1 MCGVP
6 FHAADGYIAK
16 LVNKGFRVAICEQVE
31 DPRKAKGLV
40 KREVVRVV
48 SPGTLIDSNYLDA
61 RVPSFLMAIV
71 PAATRRRAARRRA
84 GCAPRR
90 MRRVRSAWPSSICP
104 PASSARPSTT
114 AGRVCRALADELSV
128 LRPREVLV
136 PASSTV
142 TTALPE
148 IMALGLAVT
157 TADASTFDLRAAERG
172 LHDQLRVHSLD
183 GFGLRGHD
191 AATRAAGALL
201 HHLKVTQK
209 ADLQHVRALTFR
221 STADALRIDAVT
233 CRHLELVIGSEG
245 KVEGSLLHE
254 LDRTSSAMG
263 GRLLRAWI
271 LRPLVELERVQ
282 ERLDAVEEFAF
293 KDAGT
298 RPRARTAGVPARHRA
313 AFGPR
318 GAGHSRST

>member
-31 DPRKAKGLV
+31 DPKKAKGLV

-71 PAATRRRAARRRA
+71 PPPRAAVQAGDGPLAPAAHAAGPFGVALVDLSTGEFRA
-84 GCAPRR
+84 AEYDG
-90 MRRVRSAWPSSICP
+90 
-104 PASSARPSTT
+104 RP
-114 AGRVCRALADELSV
+114 GLQALADELSV

-142 TTALPE
+142 TTDLPE
-148 IMALGLAVT
+148 IPALGLAVT
-157 TADASTFDLRAAERG
+157 TAEAATFELRAAERG
-172 LHDQLRVHSLD
+172 LHEQFRVHSLD
-183 GFGLRGHD
+183 GFGLRGHE
-191 AATRAAGALL
+191 AATRAAGGLL

-221 STADALRIDAVT
+221 STSWTAR
-233 CRHLELVIGSEG
+233 
-245 KVEGSLLHE
+245 
-254 LDRTSSAMG
+254 
-263 GRLLRAWI
+263 
-271 LRPLVELERVQ
+271 
-282 ERLDAVEEFAF
+282 
-293 KDAGT
+293 
-298 RPRARTAGVPARHRA
+298 RARWA
-313 AFGPR
+313 A
-318 GAGHSRST
+318 A